1 MDYYKVLGIQ
11 PGASDDDI
19 KKAYRKLASKHH
31 PDKGGD
37 TAKFQEIQA
46 AYDALTNPNST
57 HNTQSAGQQNWGRES
72 PFNWEDLAS
81 VFGQRHAHTGF
92 DPFDN
97 IFKNPGGPR
106 NQDYHVDI
114 TVDLEQLYR
123 SDSISVGLRLP
134 SMSTHDLELK
144 LSHDY
149 KDGTRIRYAG
159 LGSKAIGRAAPGDLY
174 VTIRQRP
181 HVRFERV
188 GNDLIIEEKVS
199 VWTAMTGGDLQI
211 NTIDNKIL
219 EVKINPGTQQGTLM
233 RLRGY
238 GMPYGANGLKGDML
252 VRLNISIPAVSE
264 EDSNK
269 TINQLK
275 GTV

>member
-11 PGASDDDI
+11 PGASDDEI

-46 AYDALTNPNST
+46 AYEALTNPN
-57 HNTQSAGQQNWGRES
+57 HQQSAGQQSWPGDS

-81 VFGQRHAHTGF
+81 VFGQRQAHTGF
-92 DPFDN
+92 DTFEH
-97 IFKNPGGPR
+97 IFRNPGRPR

-114 TVDLEQLYR
+114 TVDLEQLYN
-123 SDSISVGLRLP
+123 SETMSVGLRLP
-134 SMSTHDLELK
+134 SMSMQDLELK

-149 KDGTRIRYAG
+149 KDGTKIRYTG
-159 LGSKAIGRAAPGDLY
+159 LGSKAVGAAAPGDLY

-181 HVRFERV
+181 HVRFERD
-188 GNDLIIEEKVS
+188 GNDLIIIEKVS

-219 EVKINPGTQQGTLM
+219 EVKINPGTQHGTFM
-233 RLRGY
+233 RLKGY

-252 VRLNISIPAVSE
+252 VKLNISIPAVSE

>member
-1 MDYYKVLGIQ
+1 MDYYSVLGLK
-11 PGASDDDI
+11 PSASDDEI

-37 TAKFQEIQA
+37 TAKFQEIQT
-46 AYDALTNPNST
+46 AYDALTNPNSKHT
-57 HNTQSAGQQNWGRES
+57 SQEQTWAGQQ

-81 VFGQRHAHTGF
+81 VFGQHRAGTGF
-92 DPFDN
+92 DPFEH
-97 IFKNPGGPR
+97 IFRQPGGPR

-114 TVDLEQLYR
+114 TVDLEQIY
-123 SDSISVGLRLP
+123 DSSTITVGLRLP

-149 KDGTRIRYAG
+149 KDGTKIRFAG
-159 LGSKAIGRAAPGDLY
+159 LGSKAIGRAPAGDLY
-174 VTIRQRP
+174 VTLRQRP

-188 GNDLIIEEKVS
+188 GTDLVVSEKVD
-199 VWTAMTGGDLQI
+199 VWTAMSGGDLQI

-219 EVKINPGTQQGTLM
+219 EVKINPGTQPGTLM
-233 RLRGY
+233 RLKGY

-252 VRLNISIPAVSE
+252 VRLNITIPALSDE
-264 EDSNK
+264 EANK